1 MVLGSNPLD
10 DSGIE
15 PYNYCRGVC
24 GIETP
29 DPKEVAGEMGSNLH
43 DVVRPHLLTKR
54 GSNLAHVGPYS
65 TYRFTGIEP

>member
-1 MVLGSNPLD
+1 MTLGSNLITTVVGYAG
-10 DSGIE
+10 SK
-15 PYNYCRGVC
+15 PYP
-24 GIETP
+24 E
-29 DPKEVAGEMGSNLH
+29 EVAGEMGSNLH